1 MPDSHLHALLAV
13 LGISVLSFS
22 GGLVLALGPARV
34 RAVLP
39 WLVALSAGA
48 LLGNVFLHLLPEAVE
63 HMGGFSTALGAWVL
77 AGVLGF
83 FAIEAGLHWHHHGE
97 DVERHAHDHAHAQAH
112 GGVRTVAWMN
122 LLGDLLHNIID
133 GMLVA
138 GAWLVG
144 PDIGLATTVAVAL
157 HEIPQEFGDLGVLLH
172 AGMTPR
178 RALTL
183 NFLSAAGAIGG
194 AVVVLTLGKAVHVE
208 HQLVPLAAGG
218 FLYVAC
224 ADLVPE
230 LKRGVA
236 GKGLP
241 LTLMALL
248 AGIAL
253 VALVPAHPGHGGH

>member
-1 MPDSHLHALLAV
+1 V
-13 LGISVLSFS
+13 LGISVLSFA
-22 GGLVLALGPARV
+22 GGLVLALGPTRV
-34 RAVLP
+34 RKVLP

-48 LLGNVFLHLLPEAVE
+48 LLGNVFLHLLPEAVG
-63 HMGGFSTALGAWVL
+63 HMGGFSTALGGWVL
-77 AGVLGF
+77 GGLLLF
-83 FAIEAGLHWHHHGE
+83 FVIESALHWHHHGE
-97 DVERHAHDHAHAQAH
+97 DVELHAHAASHAHAH
-112 GGVRTVAWMN
+112 GHVHTVAWMN

-144 PDIGLATTVAVAL
+144 PDIGMATTLAVAL

-172 AGMTPR
+172 AGLSPR

-183 NFLSAAGAIGG
+183 NFLSAAGALGG

-230 LKRGVA
+230 LRRGVS

-241 LTLMALL
+241 LTVLALL

-253 VALVPAHPGHGGH
+253 VALVPGHPGHGGH